1 MSKRRVSRDG
11 ATHASENA
19 AHTERM
25 SQRRASINEATRASE
40 NVADA
45 ERSFPSWIF
54 QNFGHNHNSVLMD

>member
-25 SQRRASINEATRASE
+25 SQQRASINEATRASE

-45 ERSFPSWIF
+45 KRSFYSWIF
-54 QNFGHNHNSVLMD
+54 QHCVHTYYSS